1 MLKIISDNIYLID
14 EINRL
19 YRQTLSYDLQVAY
32 LTDVMNYFFEIIPD
46 LTPEECEKNIREERF
61 GRIFEIDK
69 IEYVVIF

>member
-1 MLKIISDNIYLID
+1 MLKILSDNTYIIN

-19 YRQTLSYDLQVAY
+19 YKETISHDLQVAY

-46 LTPEECEKNIREERF
+46 LTPEECEKNLREERF